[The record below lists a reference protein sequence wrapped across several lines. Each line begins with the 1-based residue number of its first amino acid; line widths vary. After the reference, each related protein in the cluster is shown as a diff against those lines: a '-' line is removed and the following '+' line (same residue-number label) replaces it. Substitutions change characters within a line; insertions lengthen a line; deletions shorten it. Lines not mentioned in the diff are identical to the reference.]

1 MQPSLGIPTD
11 PRLAAALARLDQQ
24 VDWERRSRARM
35 RVSVEPERDL
45 LARLGSPQAGLPA
58 VHVAGSKG
66 KGSVAALVAAGLGRG
81 GLRTGLYTSPHVER
95 VNERVAVGG
104 EPLAD
109 EALAEALERAL
120 AAREAAVSAG
130 SAGTDATWFDI
141 VTAGAFWA
149 FRRAQ
154 VDWLVVECGLGGR
167 LDSTNVLGAEVCVI
181 TTIELEHTA
190 VLGSTRSAI
199 ALEKA
204 GILSPGSTLVTGVPP
219 DEEAGR
225 ALERRAEELGVRVLR
240 PGWLGGER
248 PAVADCN
255 RALAELALAELGRRG
270 HDDAAGMPLGPHLLD
285 VLALEHARLPA
296 RMERFD
302 VRGVP
307 LVLDGAHTPNSAR
320 DVLRDLA
327 RDPGLPGSPIAVV
340 GMAREKDLTGILKAL
355 AAHVDRLVCTSTGSE
370 LHRAPGEIAGAAA
383 DLGMAAETAASPGMA
398 LDRALELA
406 REGRGWVLVLGS
418 LWLAGAIRPLLLST
432 TRASGC

>member
-1 MQPSLGIPTD
+1 MQPTSSKSET
-11 PRLAAALARLDQQ
+11 RLAAALARLDQQ

-66 KGSVAALVAAGLGRG
+66 KGSVAALVAAGLGRA

-95 VNERVAVGG
+95 VNERVAIGG

-109 EALAEALERAL
+109 ALLAEALERAL
-120 AAREAAVSAG
+120 ATREAAVAAG
-130 SAGTDATWFDI
+130 SAGAEATWFDI
-141 VTAGAFWA
+141 FTAAAFWA
-149 FRRAQ
+149 FRRAE

-167 LDSTNVLGAEVCVI
+167 LDSTNVLGAEVCVV

-190 VLGSTRSAI
+190 VLGSTRSEI

-204 GILSPGSTLVTGVPP
+204 GILSRGCTLVTGVPP
-219 DEEAGR
+219 DDEAGR
-225 ALERRAEELGVRVLR
+225 ALDRRAEELGVRVLR

-255 RALAELALAELGRRG
+255 RALAELVLAELGRRG
-270 HDDAAGMPLGPHLLD
+270 RTDATGRALGPHLLD
-285 VLALEHARLPA
+285 ALALEHARLSA
-296 RMERFD
+296 RMERFE

-327 RDPGLPGSPIAVV
+327 RDPGLRGRPIAVV

-398 LDRALELA
+398 LDRALQLA
-406 REGRGWVLVLGS
+406 CEGRGWVLVLGS
-418 LWLAGAIRPLLLST
+418 LWLAGAIRPLLPST